1 MQGWRVTMED
11 SHTHIL
17 SLPDDQDAA
26 FFAVYDGH
34 GGANVAQH
42 AGTNLHKFIVQRQE
56 YKSGDINTAFREGF
70 LEFDSMMMKDEQ
82 MRDEVAGTTAVTVLI
97 KHDQLYCGNVGDS
110 RAVACIKGKEHP
122 LSSDHKPNNP
132 MESMRI
138 KDAGGWVEYNR
149 VNGNL
154 ALSRALGD
162 FVFKR
167 NASKTAEE
175 QMVIALPDVEQRTI
189 NEDWEFVV
197 LACDGVWDVLTNS
210 EAVNFIR
217 YRLGE
222 RMEPEK
228 ICEDLMTNCLSPD
241 CQMGGLGCDNM
252 TVILVCFLHGK
263 SWEDYCTKIAGSL
276 EPNIESFASSL
287 NCLSD
292 NGVTNEQEEDPAD
305 ESESYVVSE
314 LVNPGDTTESVAK
327 TNPVENKTCTVPEA
341 EDKSPED
348 SKPIS
353 SLIKEKAEDILNVA
367 TTTDESNKAEQSDDE
382 NLEG

>member
-1 MQGWRVTMED
+1 MFCCV
-11 SHTHIL
+11 L
-17 SLPDDQDAA
+17 
-26 FFAVYDGH
+26 
-34 GGANVAQH
+34 GANVAQH
-42 AGTNLHKFIVQRQE
+42 AGNNLHKFIVQRQE
-56 YKSGDINTAFREGF
+56 YRNGDVSTAFREGF
-70 LEFDSMMMKDEQ
+70 LEFDNTMMKDEQ

-97 KHDQLYCGNVGDS
+97 KGNQLYCANVGDS
-110 RAVACIKGKEHP
+110 RAVACIKGKDHP

-167 NASKTAEE
+167 NPSKPAEE

-189 NEDWEFVV
+189 TEDWEFVV

-210 EAVNFIR
+210 EAVDFIR
-217 YRLGE
+217 YRLGT

-228 ICEDLMTNCLSPD
+228 VCEELMTTCLSPD

-263 SWEDYCTKIAGSL
+263 TWEEYCAKIASTC
-276 EPNIESFASSL
+276 EPTLDSYL
-287 NCLSD
+287 QR
-292 NGVTNEQEEDPAD
+292 NEDEEEDEDRQEALTVAENNRQQTEEEVVTEEPVQASD
-305 ESESYVVSE
+305 EQGEQT
-314 LVNPGDTTESVAK
+314 PDTNSMDTG
-327 TNPVENKTCTVPEA
+327 NK
-341 EDKSPED
+341 S
-348 SKPIS
+348 
-353 SLIKEKAEDILNVA
+353 
-367 TTTDESNKAEQSDDE
+367 
-382 NLEG
+382 